1 MGCGLKAEWRGKP
14 QGFAKEDLEH
24 REAESR
30 VLQDSGMQP
39 LEVGIMLS
47 GELAGGV
54 VPRAKK
60 CLVIEKSS

>member
-1 MGCGLKAEWRGKP
+1 MVSKQSGGANLKALPRKIQNTEKLKVESFRTVVCSLWRC
-14 QGFAKEDLEH
+14 
-24 REAESR
+24 
-30 VLQDSGMQP
+30 
-39 LEVGIMLS
+39 GIMLS